1 MFVTP
6 NRMMNGAS
14 AMLEPVHLNLPVRA
28 EHGRQSGVVVWV
40 FLCYACVLTLCMTTT
55 TALVVVQHVQTREM
69 SARLD
74 FLTGRVSDIP
84 SLMSTLHGD
93 IQEVQGEVEGQ
104 GAWLQGMADAQSA
117 RIEQLANGTIMLVDV
132 LQSAFGAGRV

>member
-1 MFVTP
+1 
-6 NRMMNGAS
+6 
-14 AMLEPVHLNLPVRA
+14 MLEPAHLNLPVPA
-28 EHGRQSGVVVWV
+28 GHSRQSSVVFWV

-55 TALVVVQHVQTREM
+55 TALVAAQHVQTREM

-93 IQEVQGEVEGQ
+93 MQEVQGEVEGQ